1 MEFKENKIYHT
12 DILTGLRNLKDNSID
27 CIVTSPPYWALRDYG
42 VEGQIGLELD
52 PACYIRKIVDI
63 MRECQRVIKPT
74 GTIWLNLGDSYY
86 TSLTTGAKGNLIK
99 KYQKIEGNLK
109 SNWLQEKQ
117 RLLIPFRIA
126 IQCQDELG
134 LVLRNDLTWVK
145 QVCNFKNK
153 FSLGASMPSAVSDR
167 LNTNSESLFFFV
179 KNKKYYFNL
188 NNVRIPYKEQPKNKL
203 FSQRDGK
210 GNYGEKRLYI
220 PNSKGKN
227 PGNCIM
233 FPLEPS
239 KERHFAM
246 FPSTLPEFCIK
257 SGCPNEVCKKCGTP
271 RLIIEKTNS
280 PYSFNIR
287 VRDVKKG
294 RLKSTDRKA
303 SDKEVNN
310 YNEKDYCSKPKK
322 RVVLSCNCKAGFKP
336 GIVLDPFMGSG
347 TTAIVAKK
355 LGMNFIGFEL
365 NKKYI
370 DIANRRLSQIGN

>member
-1 MEFKENKIYHT
+1 MQIKENKIYRT
-12 DILTGLRNLKDNSID
+12 DVISGLRSLQDNSVD
-27 CIVTSPPYWALRDYG
+27 CIITSPPYWALRDYG
-42 VEGQIGLELD
+42 IEGQIGLELD
-52 PACYIRKIVDI
+52 PACYIRKIVDF
-63 MRECQRVIKPT
+63 MRECQRVLKPT

-86 TSLTTGAKGNLIK
+86 TSITNGTKGNLIK

-134 LVLRNDLTWVK
+134 LILRNDITWAK
-145 QVCNFKNK
+145 QVCNFKTK

-179 KNKKYYFNL
+179 KDKKYYFNL
-188 NNVRIPYKEQPKNKL
+188 NNIRIPYKELPKKK
-203 FSQRDGK
+203 FVSQRDGR
-210 GNYGEKRLYI
+210 GNYSEKRLYI

-239 KERHFAM
+239 KEEHYAM
-246 FPSTLPEFCIK
+246 FPSTLPEFCINA
-257 SGCPNEVCKKCGTP
+257 GCPSQVCKKCGTP
-271 RLIIEKTNS
+271 LLIIEKRIS
-280 PYSFNIR
+280 PYAFNIR
-287 VRDVKKG
+287 VRDAKKG
-294 RLKSTDRKA
+294 RLKSSDRKA
-303 SDKEVNN
+303 SDKEIKS
-310 YNEKDYCSKPKK
+310 YNEKNYTSKGKE
-322 RVVLSCNCKAGFKP
+322 RIVLNCSCNAGFKP
-336 GIVLDPFMGSG
+336 GVVLDPFMGSG
-347 TTAIVAKK
+347 TTALVAKK

-370 DIANRRLSQIGN
+370 DIANRRISQIGN